1 MVLKDGAGL
10 TPVEKTFLDRTMKN
24 TRNEIIADKKIATL
38 VRSVQIASLPW
49 PTAPTSPAF
58 SKAPTNRSRKGGRNK
73 TRIRKRKQTRK
84 HTRKQTRKHTRK
96 QIKSGP

>member
-1 MVLKDGAGL
+1 MVLKGGTRL
-10 TPVEKTFLDRTMKN
+10 TSDEKMFLEATRKN